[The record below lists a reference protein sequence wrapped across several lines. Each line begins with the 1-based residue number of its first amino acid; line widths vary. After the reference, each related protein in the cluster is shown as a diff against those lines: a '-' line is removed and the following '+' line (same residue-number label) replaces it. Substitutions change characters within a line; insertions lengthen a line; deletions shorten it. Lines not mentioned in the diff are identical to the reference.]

1 MNGWL
6 AEYPEVHGGQQPLPC
21 PPARPVSSCGPSH
34 GPRASATP
42 HFDPD
47 WPSNIGRRCCIISP
61 GSCWFESELS
71 LSCFCSQREI
81 SCAAVCC
88 ALMPYAEVKHG
99 HRCFSQ
105 LEQEILSDMAI
116 NSFSVH
122 EAWCPH
128 KDTCLILLVKK
139 VKRPTGT
146 PKNWDG
152 AGLQET
158 PERRPVRS
166 RNFVAC
172 WWTERLFVEDY
183 YCCCSSFVSRF
194 FIWLIAPNP
203 WTSWHLENKERK
215 RNHGPSQEWNPV

>member
-152 AGLQET
+152 AGN
-158 PERRPVRS
+158 S
-166 RNFVAC
+166 REAASK
-172 WWTERLFVEDY
+172 EQKL
-183 YCCCSSFVSRF
+183 CSLLMNWEAVCGGLLLLLLILRF
-194 FIWLIAPNP
+194 TVF
-203 WTSWHLENKERK
+203 HLTDCT
-215 RNHGPSQEWNPV
+215 